1 MLEIKKYLNFNLC
14 SDNEWMLECLN
25 NVLSIMNY
33 SEENTSRGIFNWLF
47 CRFVYLYV
55 TWLSGARHVEQ
66 TLRLY
71 VLWNTYQLNP
81 DKPIGQAKKEIWP
94 GSFVLIFL
102 CLSTY
107 KIEILSMWTTMYTK
121 VFASWPL
128 KMCIVCILA
137 HSESLFL
144 NFNNKVG

>member
-1 MLEIKKYLNFNLC
+1 MFLEKKNIYLIDLPSFSKIIQLYHELKWKKHSKRNFQ
-14 SDNEWMLECLN
+14 
-25 NVLSIMNY
+25 
-33 SEENTSRGIFNWLF
+33 
-47 CRFVYLYV
+47 FVIYICHGYI
-55 TWLSGARHVEQ
+55 TWLSGARQ

-71 VLWNTYQLNP
+71 ALWNAYQLTP